1 MIGEAHDK
9 SRPDLYSQ
17 LSGRQREEKLD
28 DFQRL
33 DIQRRRNQRN
43 RVNFIRNGNIVNKR
57 AESTQRPQKR
67 VPLADK
73 SNLALSH
80 SRPKLPISKIHKI
93 TKLVPP
99 QSLDSSLKSNP
110 MKSVLKNQIME
121 FHKQPLPRSAQN
133 DVSSSSMGVKISTLS
148 SVIKSSPAQNAL
160 VAAVGKNNGYFE
172 ITRDILNR
180 VSYQNI
186 TIGTK
191 ITDQA
196 SNFIRTFIE
205 WYKANKYNFV
215 VVQENINEMVL
226 KTHQH
231 LSQAP
236 ESYANPYFAAP
247 SGILEMQAKHRP
259 IESKNYPTHIVEKA
273 TSLGKYLVC
282 AKVRCTKINKIENVF
297 LANTDTR
304 VHINANDLLVLKKD
318 GSSQQVFNGKPV
330 SVYLN
335 WLVYKESPLSVDFFG

>member
-33 DIQRRRNQRN
+33 DIQRRQNQRN
-43 RVNFIRNGNIVNKR
+43 RVNFIRNGNVVNKR

-73 SNLALSH
+73 SNLPLTQ

-93 TKLVPP
+93 TKLAPP
-99 QSLDSSLKSNP
+99 KKLNSSSKGDQ

-121 FHKQPLPRSAQN
+121 FHKPLPRPAQN
-133 DVSSSSMGVKISTLS
+133 NVSSSSTGVKISTLS
-148 SVIKSSPAQNAL
+148 SVVKSSPAQNAL
-160 VAAVGKNNGYFE
+160 VAASVGKNNGYFE

-186 TIGTK
+186 TSGAR

-215 VVQENINEMVL
+215 VVQENINEVIL
-226 KTHQH
+226 KAHQH
-231 LSQAP
+231 LSEIP
-236 ESYANPYFAAP
+236 ESYAYPDSAAV
-247 SGILEMQAKHRP
+247 SGILEMQSKRRP
-259 IESKNYPTHIVEKA
+259 IESKNSPTHIVEKA

-282 AKVRCTKINKIENVF
+282 AKVRCTKMNKIENVF

-318 GSSQQVFNGKPV
+318 GYSQQVFN
-330 SVYLN
+330 
-335 WLVYKESPLSVDFFG
+335 VYKESPLNVDFFS